1 MKLLVDRTLGRLAR
15 WLRVLGYDTVW
26 DGDAG
31 PAELLA
37 RAEREERLLLTRD
50 TLLVERRAVH
60 RGRVRAVLV
69 RHDTLP
75 EQLRQLRI
83 EDGLHRVGPPRCLVC
98 NGILEDVGLEEA
110 RQRIPPY
117 VATTQKKF
125 TYCPI
130 CDRITWSATHWDE
143 IRRRLAEAGFLH
155 V

>member
-98 NGILEDVGLEEA
+98 NGILQDVGLEEA